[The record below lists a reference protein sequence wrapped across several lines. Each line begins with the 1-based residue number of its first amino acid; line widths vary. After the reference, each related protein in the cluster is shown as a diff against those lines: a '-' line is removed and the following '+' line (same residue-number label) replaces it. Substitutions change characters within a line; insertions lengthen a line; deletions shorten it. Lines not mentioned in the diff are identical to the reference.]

1 MRTWILAAS
10 VCILLGCSDD
20 DVNASADSGSSLKD
34 GLPARDRGKVI
45 PDKKKVF
52 PDKGKVLTD
61 KGKADA
67 SAFISEK
74 EPNDGKTP
82 SDLNLVTWPAA
93 IVGSIGKA
101 GDTDIFGIN
110 VKAGDRFVV
119 KVKAGGPFQPHLVIF
134 DPLGKLP
141 TAANAGPSDLFAEYY
156 CLKSGALYIGLR
168 DRRNVA
174 KPPKNVGGPAF
185 TYTLSIER
193 LKRAPTPVTV
203 SKEISS
209 SLAPRGVVR
218 VFSFSATKGLD
229 MQITVDAKKLSTPS
243 QVDSRLSLFHP
254 GQKIWAGTNDDAT
267 SGLSDSLLKGPMPFT
282 GTYHAI
288 VENVKIDA
296 TDLRFAFRATTIK

>member
-1 MRTWILAAS
+1 M
-10 VCILLGCSDD
+10 
-20 DVNASADSGSSLKD
+20 
-34 GLPARDRGKVI
+34 
-45 PDKKKVF
+45 
-52 PDKGKVLTD
+52 
-61 KGKADA
+61 
-67 SAFISEK
+67 
-74 EPNDGKTP
+74 
-82 SDLNLVTWPAA
+82 
-93 IVGSIGKA
+93 
-101 GDTDIFGIN
+101 
-110 VKAGDRFVV
+110 V